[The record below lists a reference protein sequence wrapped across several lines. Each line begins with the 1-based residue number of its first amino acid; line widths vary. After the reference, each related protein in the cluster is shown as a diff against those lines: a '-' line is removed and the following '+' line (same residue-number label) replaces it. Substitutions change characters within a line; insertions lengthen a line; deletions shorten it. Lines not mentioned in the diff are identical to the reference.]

1 MFDSG
6 LSGELDFRITVDYSD
21 IMSDIAQQLS
31 NGISLEQVIEDL
43 WYSVQAEAD
52 LLRDDL
58 YQHITEVIMSE
69 KIEHDNN
76 PESTIF
82 PSLQTLE
89 GCYFIYS
96 IPCVFIF

>member
-6 LSGELDFRITVDYSD
+6 LSGELDYRITVDYSD

-52 LLRDDL
+52 LLRDNL
-58 YQHITEVIMSE
+58 YQHIMEVIMSE
-69 KIEHDNN
+69 NIEHDNN

-82 PSLQTLE
+82 QSLLLT
-89 GCYFIYS
+89 
-96 IPCVFIF
+96 